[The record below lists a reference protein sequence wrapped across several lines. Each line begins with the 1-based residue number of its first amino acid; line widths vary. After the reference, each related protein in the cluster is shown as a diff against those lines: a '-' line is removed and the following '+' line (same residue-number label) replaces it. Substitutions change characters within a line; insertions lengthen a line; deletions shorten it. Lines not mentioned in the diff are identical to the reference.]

1 MRLLKRCM
9 CCHEV
14 HSFLISN
21 HSHTKSGWRNFWT
34 FKNNTLDKF
43 YIEFTKRTIHL
54 SNFHFT
60 CCTYVVTLL
69 WFHKCHSKLQK
80 KMLWVFTRRVVF
92 REWPNHEKCN
102 RSISGKKVVPQLYP
116 IVVNLATIVQNC
128 IMGSLNYQIWKLPL
142 QLLSRFSIFSTQ

>member
-14 HSFLISN
+14 HSFRISN
-21 HSHTKSGWRNFWT
+21 HSHTSLDDEIFERL
-34 FKNNTLDKF
+34 KNNTLDKF

-69 WFHKCHSKLQK
+69 CFHKCHSKLQK
-80 KMLWVFTRRVVF
+80 KILWVFTRRVVF

-102 RSISGKKVVPQLYP
+102 RSISGKKVVPQFYP
-116 IVVNLATIVQNC
+116 IVVNLVTIVQNC
-128 IMGSLNYQIWKLPL
+128 IIGFLNYQIWKLPL
-142 QLLSRFSIFSTQ
+142 QLLSRFSIFSIE